1 MLGLWVATEVALFN
15 VPLAVH
21 LAEFVVIDSGLED
34 FWHRIDAAGEADDER
49 SHRRRLAVA
58 LENLHAVVPMAQ
70 LPLGELALATGH
82 DRREQLAQIFFE
94 RLRVL
99 RHGEVALALHLR
111 VG

>member
-21 LAEFVVIDSGLED
+21 LAEFVVIDSGLKD

-58 LENLHAVVPMAQ
+58 PREAARRRSNGAAAPRRTRAGYLAMIVASSWLRYFLNASGCSDMGKWPM
-70 LPLGELALATGH
+70 PS
-82 DRREQLAQIFFE
+82 
-94 RLRVL
+94 
-99 RHGEVALALHLR
+99 
-111 VG
+111 